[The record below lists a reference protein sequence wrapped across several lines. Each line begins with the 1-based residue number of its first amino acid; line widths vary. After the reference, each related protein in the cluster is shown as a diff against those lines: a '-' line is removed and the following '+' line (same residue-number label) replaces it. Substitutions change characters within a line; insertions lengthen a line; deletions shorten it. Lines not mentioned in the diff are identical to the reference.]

1 MLSSVL
7 ARLTGR
13 SVMKRSE
20 LADLAAFVA
29 VGELLSFRA
38 AAARLGI
45 TRSALSHA
53 MQQLE
58 KCLDVRLLHR
68 STRHVAL
75 TDQGRRLFE
84 RLRAAFG
91 GIHQALAELDRE
103 RASASGLLR
112 LHISAGALEAGCC
125 GVAFLSCPPRRAA
138 HARRTRGARLHPVPL
153 G

>member
-1 MLSSVL
+1 MLTNLRWPATIAIPSFQGYDIL
-7 ARLTGR
+7 GRRWLTGR

-58 KCLDVRLLHR
+58 KRLDVRLLHR

-84 RLRAAFG
+84 RLRAPFG
-91 GIHQALAELDRE
+91 GIHQALAELD
-103 RASASGLLR
+103 
-112 LHISAGALEAGCC
+112 
-125 GVAFLSCPPRRAA
+125 
-138 HARRTRGARLHPVPL
+138 
-153 G
+153 

>member
-1 MLSSVL
+1 MCGGSPPSPFLASRVQHPRPPMLSSVS
-7 ARLTGR
+7 ARLAGR

-58 KCLDVRLLHR
+58 NRLDVRLLHR

-75 TDQGRRLFE
+75 TDHGPPLFE
-84 RLRAAFG
+84 
-91 GIHQALAELDRE
+91 
-103 RASASGLLR
+103 LLR
-112 LHISAGALEAGCC
+112 LPFSR
-125 GVAFLSCPPRRAA
+125 FPPPLAQPPP
-138 HARRTRGARLHPVPL
+138 ARDPP
-153 G
+153 